1 MARATNGPASRARRK
16 RILLRA
22 KGFRGFRSKLF
33 RYAKDA
39 VYKAWQYEYR
49 DRKKRKG
56 QFRRLWTA
64 RISAAVRP
72 LGLTYSR
79 FMEGLKAANVD
90 LDRKSLSELAIANPE
105 AFKAVFEQA
114 KKAGR
119 DITVLYDK
127 FTREPKADDQNVKY
141 FYEGSRF
148 YTVEV
153 NPSLERGYEIG
164 FKAGKHELFPFPFE
178 VASKNAN
185 LVQNPGW

>member
-16 RILLRA
+16 RILQRA

-39 VYKAWQYEYR
+39 VYKAWQSEYR

-79 FMEGLKAANVD
+79 FMEGLKAAGVE
-90 LDRKSLSELAIANPE
+90 LDRKALSELAIANPE
-105 AFKAVFEQA
+105 AFKSVFDLA
-114 KKAGR
+114 KKAIDAKDGAA
-119 DITVLYDK
+119 L
-127 FTREPKADDQNVKY
+127 KA
-141 FYEGSRF
+141 
-148 YTVEV
+148 
-153 NPSLERGYEIG
+153 
-164 FKAGKHELFPFPFE
+164 
-178 VASKNAN
+178 
-185 LVQNPGW
+185 